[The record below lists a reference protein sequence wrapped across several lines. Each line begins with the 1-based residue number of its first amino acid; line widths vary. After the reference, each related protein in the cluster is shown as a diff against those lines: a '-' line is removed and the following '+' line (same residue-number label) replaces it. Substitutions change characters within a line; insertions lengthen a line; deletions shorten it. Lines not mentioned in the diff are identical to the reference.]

1 QVLELLNDA
10 DLATVSNRAPLSEIR
25 TLALGFRDLGTSS
38 AQPAPPAA
46 RPVVAPAPPP
56 PVQPAVPL
64 VYSFEDLSVVAP
76 VPIRESLASLADV
89 FGLRPGVLEII
100 VS

>member
-1 QVLELLNDA
+1 M
-10 DLATVSNRAPLSEIR
+10 
-25 TLALGFRDLGTSS
+25 
-38 AQPAPPAA
+38 
-46 RPVVAPAPPP
+46 
-56 PVQPAVPL
+56 PL

-100 VS
+100 VSETGSVESAVIRSSVNPVYDRLVVATAKSWRYRPATLAGEPVKYRKTIQLDPRTMR